1 MDRNAKDKQ
10 SPTDTRA
17 SYQVGQDN
25 LQIFGLDIN
34 APVFLTSSLAIVIFV
49 LVVLVFQEQAT
60 VVLEN
65 LRVWMISH
73 LDWVFLL
80 TCSLLVLFCLYL
92 IVSPL
97 GKIRLGGQNAVPD
110 YSTAT
115 WIAMLFSAGLAIG
128 LVYFGVA
135 EPVHHFQH
143 PPFNMTKVYDAT
155 QVYDAQHPS
164 PGLNDPDAQAAWD
177 ISLAAI
183 AFHWGL
189 HGWAGYA
196 VVGLALA
203 FFTYNRGLPLALR
216 SAFYPLLGDRIWG
229 WPGHIID
236 TLAVFA
242 TLFGLAPSLGLGAE
256 QVTAGLNYLFDVPAT
271 NTTKVALIVL
281 ITAIA
286 TASVLSGID
295 VGIKRLSQ
303 FNICITV
310 ALFLFVIVVG
320 PTGAIFSSFFR
331 GLGTYIVEVV
341 PFSNWVGRTDTYF
354 IHDWS
359 AFHMAWWIA
368 WGPFVGTFIARISK
382 GRTVRQFMLC
392 VLILPMLIT
401 LLCMSTFGGTAIYQF
416 LADGYTGVMES
427 VAAGSY
433 ELALFK
439 MFEHLPFTKLASFVS
454 IVLLIIFFITS
465 SDSGSLVVDTITAGG
480 KLHAPV
486 VQRVFWCSAE
496 GFVAIALLLGG
507 GLKAMQTAALASG
520 FPFSLIIL
528 GMGICTWM
536 ALRKEANEALPSP
549 APPAP

>member
-1 MDRNAKDKQ
+1 MEKNAREKQ
-10 SPTDTRA
+10 SHTDTGSGYRA
-17 SYQVGQDN
+17 GQDN

-34 APVFLTSSLAIVIFV
+34 APVFLTSSLSIVTFV
-49 LVVLVFQEQAT
+49 LLTLLFQEEAT
-60 VVLEN
+60 VVFEKIRL
-65 LRVWMISH
+65 WMTSRM
-73 LDWVFLL
+73 DWVFLL
-80 TCSLLVLFCLYL
+80 TSSLLVLFCLYL

-97 GKIRLGGQNAVPD
+97 GKIRLGGKHATPD
-110 YSTAT
+110 YSTVT

-128 LVYFGVA
+128 LIYFGVA

-143 PPFNMTKVYDAT
+143 PPFNMATVYHA
-155 QVYDAQHPS
+155 AQAS
-164 PGLNDPDAQAAWD
+164 PGLDDPTAQTAWD
-177 ISLAAI
+177 ISFAAI

-203 FFTYNRGLPLALR
+203 YFTYNRGLPLALR
-216 SAFYPLLGDRIWG
+216 SAFYPLLGQRIWG

-256 QVTAGLNYLFDVPAT
+256 QIVSGLHYLFGIPA
-271 NTTKVALIVL
+271 NNSTTVALILL

-286 TASVLSGID
+286 TVSVLSGIN

-303 FNICITV
+303 FNILLTV
-310 ALFLFVIVVG
+310 ALFIFVIVVG

-331 GLGTYIVEVV
+331 GLGTYVMEVV
-341 PFSNWVGRTDTYF
+341 PLSNWIGRTDTYF

-359 AFHMAWWIA
+359 AFQFAWWIA

-382 GRTVRQFMLC
+382 GRTVRQFMIC
-392 VLILPMLIT
+392 VLILPMLIS
-401 LLCMSTFGGTAIYQF
+401 LLGMSALGGSAIHQY
-416 LADGYTGVMES
+416 LAHGYTGVMES

-433 ELALFK
+433 DLALFK
-439 MFEHLPFTKLASFVS
+439 MLEGLPFTSLASFVS
-454 IVLLIIFFITS
+454 IVLIIIFFVTS

-480 KLHAPV
+480 KLHGPV
-486 VQRVFWCSAE
+486 AQRVFWCSAE

-507 GLKAMQTAALASG
+507 GLKALQTAALTSG
-520 FPFSLIIL
+520 FPFAFVIL

-536 ALRKEANEALPSP
+536 ALRKAEV
-549 APPAP
+549 

>member
-1 MDRNAKDKQ
+1 MDKNAEEIQLQPDPK
-10 SPTDTRA
+10 A
-17 SYQVGQDN
+17 SYRVGQDN
-25 LQIFGLDIN
+25 LRIFGLDIN

-49 LVVLVFQEQAT
+49 VVTLVFPNQAT
-60 VVLEN
+60 VVFEN
-65 LRVWMISH
+65 LRLWITSH

-80 TCSLLVLFCLYL
+80 TSSLLVLFCLYL

-97 GKIRLGGQNAVPD
+97 GRIRLGGKDAVPD

-135 EPVHHFQH
+135 EPVHHFQQ
-143 PPFNMTKVYDAT
+143 PPFNMTKVYDA
-155 QVYDAQHPS
+155 QHPS
-164 PGLNDPDAQAAWD
+164 PGLDDPDIQATWD

-183 AFHWGL
+183 TFHWGL

-203 FFTYNRGLPLALR
+203 YFTYNRGLPLALR
-216 SAFYPLLGDRIWG
+216 SAFYPLLGRRIWG
-229 WPGHIID
+229 WPGHVID

-256 QVTAGLNYLFDVPAT
+256 QVTSGLNYLFDIPDT
-271 NTTKVALIVL
+271 NTTKVALIIL

-286 TASVLSGID
+286 TASVLSGIN

-303 FNICITV
+303 INICITLC
-310 ALFLFVIVVG
+310 LFLFVLAVG
-320 PTGAIFSSFFR
+320 PTGVIFSSFFR
-331 GLGTYIVEVV
+331 GLASYVMEIV
-341 PFSNWVGRTDTYF
+341 PFSNWIGRTDTYF

-359 AFHMAWWIA
+359 AFQLAWWIA

-382 GRTVRQFMLC
+382 GRTIRQFMLC
-392 VLILPMLIT
+392 VLILPMLVS
-401 LLCMSTFGGTAIYQF
+401 LLWMSTFGGTAISQF
-416 LADGYTGVMES
+416 LTHGYTGVMET

-439 MFEHLPFTKLASFVS
+439 MFERLPLTKLASFVS

-480 KLHAPV
+480 KLNAPV
-486 VQRVFWCSAE
+486 IQRVFWCSAE
-496 GFVAIALLLGG
+496 GFVAMALLLGG
-507 GLKAMQTAALASG
+507 GLKALQAAALASG
-520 FPFSLIIL
+520 LPFSLVIL
-528 GMGICTWM
+528 GMGICTWI
-536 ALRKEANEALPSP
+536 ALRKGEREDLNHVRPVA
-549 APPAP
+549 

>member
-1 MDRNAKDKQ
+1 MDKNAKEKQ
-10 SPTDTRA
+10 SQTDPKA
-17 SYQVGQDN
+17 GYQVGQDN
-25 LQIFGLDIN
+25 LRKFGLDIN
-34 APVFLTSSLAIVIFV
+34 APVFLTSSLTIVIFV
-49 LVVLVFQEQAT
+49 LVTLVFPKRAT
-60 VVLEN
+60 VVFEN
-65 LRVWMISH
+65 LRLWMTSH

-80 TCSLLVLFCLYL
+80 TSSLLVLFCLYL

-97 GKIRLGGQNAVPD
+97 GRIRLGGKNAVPD

-135 EPVHHFQH
+135 EPIHHFQQ
-143 PPFNMTKVYDAT
+143 PPFNMPKVYDA
-155 QVYDAQHPS
+155 QLPS
-164 PGLNDPDAQAAWD
+164 PGFDDPDVQATWD

-183 AFHWGL
+183 TFHWGL

-203 FFTYNRGLPLALR
+203 YFTYNRGLPLALR
-216 SAFYPLLGDRIWG
+216 SAFYPLLGNRIWG

-242 TLFGLAPSLGLGAE
+242 TLFGLAPSLGLGVE
-256 QVTAGLNYLFDVPAT
+256 QVTSGLNYLFDIPAT
-271 NTTKVALIVL
+271 NTTKVALIML

-286 TASVLSGID
+286 TASVLSGIN

-303 FNICITV
+303 INICITA
-310 ALFLFVIVVG
+310 ALFLFVLVVG
-320 PTGAIFSSFFR
+320 PTGVIFSSFFR
-331 GLGTYIVEVV
+331 GLGAYVMEVV

-359 AFHMAWWIA
+359 AFQLAWWIA

-392 VLILPMLIT
+392 VLILPTLIS
-401 LLCMSTFGGTAIYQF
+401 LLWMSTFGGTAIYQF
-416 LADGYTGVMES
+416 LTHGYTGVMES

-433 ELALFK
+433 EIALFK
-439 MFEHLPFTKLASFVS
+439 MFERLPFTKLASFIS

-486 VQRVFWCSAE
+486 IQRVFWCTAE
-496 GFVAIALLLGG
+496 GFVAMALLLGG
-507 GLKAMQTAALASG
+507 GLKALQTAALTSG
-520 FPFSLIIL
+520 FPFSLVIL

-536 ALRKEANEALPSP
+536 ALRKGAE
-549 APPAP
+549 